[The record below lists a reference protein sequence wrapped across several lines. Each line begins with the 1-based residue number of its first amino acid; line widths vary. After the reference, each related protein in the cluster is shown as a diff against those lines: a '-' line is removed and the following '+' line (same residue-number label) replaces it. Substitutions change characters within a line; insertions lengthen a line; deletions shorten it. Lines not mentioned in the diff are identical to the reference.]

1 MNMETIEVIKKKRI
15 KANVD
20 EKNVDT
26 DWIFDCLLIDGDGV
40 IEIPSD
46 KGNSYLGIIGTSAVN
61 VQWATDD
68 NKVTFKFLHT
78 LFNEPREEDKD
89 KVYRFFFTDFK
100 GDDDDDDLRVSV
112 TQVDSDTITASF
124 FWEVKE

>member
-1 MNMETIEVIKKKRI
+1 MEIIEVIEKKLI
-15 KANVD
+15 KANID
-20 EKNVDT
+20 EKNVCT
-26 DWIFDCLLIDGDGV
+26 DWIFECLFGV
-40 IEIPSD
+40 IKIPSD
-46 KGNSYLGIIGTSAVN
+46 RGNSYLGLIGTSVVN

-89 KVYRFFFTDFK
+89 RIYKFFLTDFK
-100 GDDDDDDLRVSV
+100 GNDDLRVSV

>member
-1 MNMETIEVIKKKRI
+1 MEIIEVIEKKLI
-15 KANVD
+15 KANID
-20 EKNVDT
+20 EKNVCS

-89 KVYRFFFTDFK
+89 RVYKFFFTDFK
-100 GDDDDDDLRVSV
+100 GDDDNNLRVSV

>member
-1 MNMETIEVIKKKRI
+1 MEMIEKKYI
-15 KANVD
+15 KANID
-20 EKNVDT
+20 EIT
-26 DWIFDCLLIDGDGV
+26 SDWIFDCLLIDGDGV

-89 KVYRFFFTDFK
+89 RVYKFFLTDFK
-100 GDDDDDDLRVSV
+100 GDDDDLRVSV
-112 TQVDSDTITASF
+112 TQVDNDTITASF